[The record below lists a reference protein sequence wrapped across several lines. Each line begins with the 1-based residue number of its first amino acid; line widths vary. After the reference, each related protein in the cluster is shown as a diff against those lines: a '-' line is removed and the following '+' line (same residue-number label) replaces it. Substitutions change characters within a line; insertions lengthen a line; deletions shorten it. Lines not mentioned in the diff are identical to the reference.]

1 MNFQVLEDRV
11 LIKKKEV
18 VKTNSFGLVIPDDKS
33 EKTIDGEIVAIG
45 EGKPLDNG
53 ITRPMEV
60 KVGELALYL
69 KGSGT
74 EVKIDGVEYI
84 VLRESEII
92 GIIE

>member
-1 MNFQVLEDRV
+1 
-11 LIKKKEV
+11 
-18 VKTNSFGLVIPDDKS
+18 
-33 EKTIDGEIVAIG
+33 
-45 EGKPLDNG
+45 
-53 ITRPMEV
+53 MEV